1 MIKSHQ
7 AITVIMFIVFTLNIS
22 IITYHALLIKEQ
34 RLECRELGFNDP
46 RFDYTGKTTKFF
58 ELASIQQSNSLQ
70 ITYPNGGET
79 LAGEVTIHWTLEVL
93 GEEPTYNVYYSPDN
107 GDNWIQLAF
116 SILDLSFKWDTI
128 LFETYG
134 TDFLIKVVASSK
146 AWEDKVDISDDTFT
160 IDNRTGADGLI
171 LGDLYL
177 PFIGLFF
184 IIMSTGLVYLI
195 YNKRFKQGT
204 FVDFFESKK
213 VELLRSIREKVV
225 VGLDN
230 IKFEFIEE
238 SQNIPYLEA
247 PSTVSSM
254 VEYFPTDFRNELR
267 IEIKGRTV
275 LTLIE
280 IAYQDPS
287 ETNPVKL
294 AKSLNIPVSTLS
306 KEIKKLIELQYVE
319 SFISSQVI
327 QDGRFRNFKITSKG
341 FSFLSILNNALRI
354 TINRLKEK
362 QNEFDEYLI
371 N

>member
-1 MIKSHQ
+1 MIFAGICYDK
-7 AITVIMFIVFTLNIS
+7 ITSSNN
-22 IITYHALLIKEQ
+22 

-46 RFDYTGKTTKFF
+46 RENYTGITTISF
-58 ELASIQQSNSLQ
+58 ELANIQQSNGLQ

-79 LAGEVTIHWTLEVL
+79 LSGEVTILWTLEVIH
-93 GEEPTYNVYYSPDN
+93 ENTAYDVYYSPDN
-107 GDNWIQLAF
+107 EVHWIQLAF
-116 SILDLSFKWDTI
+116 SNFEPSFEWDTL

-134 TDFLIKVVASSK
+134 TDFLIKVVASNK
-146 AWEDKVDISDDTFT
+146 AWDDKVDISDDTFT
-160 IDNRTGADGLI
+160 IDNRTGVNGLI
-171 LGDLYL
+171 LEDLYL
-177 PFIGLFF
+177 PFIGLLF
-184 IIMSTGLVYLI
+184 IIMSSGLVYLI

-213 VELLRSIREKVV
+213 VEFLKSIREKVV
-225 VGLDN
+225 IGLDN

-238 SQNIPYLEA
+238 SQDLPYLEA
-247 PSTVSSM
+247 PTTVTSI

-341 FSFLSILNNALRI
+341 FSFLSILNNALRM

-362 QNEFDEYLI
+362 QNEFNEFLI